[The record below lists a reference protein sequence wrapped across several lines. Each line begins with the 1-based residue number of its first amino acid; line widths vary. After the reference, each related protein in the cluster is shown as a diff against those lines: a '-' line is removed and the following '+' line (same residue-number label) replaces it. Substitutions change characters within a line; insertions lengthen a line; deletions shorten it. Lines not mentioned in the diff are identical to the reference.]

1 MAVPLLV
8 IKFRRSPVSSFS
20 SLCEISCLLVSVCSV
35 LDGSMC
41 LVSFDNALS
50 VCDQNQFYVVMDK
63 NLVK

>member
-1 MAVPLLV
+1 MKQLEDGCTLAGYK
-8 IKFRRSPVSSFS
+8 IQKKS

-41 LVSFDNALS
+41 LVSFENALS
-50 VCDQNQFYVVMDK
+50 VFDQNQFYVVMDK

>member
-8 IKFRRSPVSSFS
+8 IKFRRSTVSSLS
-20 SLCEISCLLVSVCSV
+20 SLREISCLLVSVCSV
-35 LDGSMC
+35 LDGSVC

-50 VCDQNQFYVVMDK
+50 VFDQNQFYVVMDK